1 MNNKK
6 HIIPKIKG
14 LLHGADYNP
23 EQWLDRPDILAKDIE
38 LMKQTN
44 CNVMSVGIFSWSAL
58 EPVEGEFQFEWLDN
72 VLDNLAGNGISV
84 FLATPSGA
92 RPAWLSER
100 YPDVLRVNSARIK
113 QLHGERHNHCYSSP
127 NYREKVSIMNAKLAE
142 RYSQHP
148 AVIGW
153 HVSNEYGGDCHCNY
167 CQEEFRLW
175 LKNKYGSLYN
185 LNKLWWS
192 AFWSHT
198 YTSWEQIESPSPVGE
213 NSVHALKLDWKRFC
227 TDRVSNFCEHEIAPL
242 KSINPDLPTTAN
254 FMEYFYDYNYWELAK
269 SIDVVSWDSYPLWHR
284 DSDEVALACYTGMYH
299 DLMRTLKNQPF
310 LLMESTPSQTNWQPI
325 TKLKKDGV
333 HLLSSLQAVAHGSDS
348 VQYFQWRKSRGSVE
362 KFHGAVIDHVGHAN
376 TRTGREV
383 TAVGEYLKQIN
394 DVAGTNT
401 QAEVAIIFD
410 WENRWAMDDASGPR
424 NEGMHY
430 EQTVCDHYRGF
441 WQQGIS
447 CDIIEQLCDF
457 TPYKIIVAPMLYL
470 IKPGVAERL
479 EAFVEQG
486 GTLVATYWSG
496 IVDQNDLCFLG
507 GFPGGEGSPLRRT
520 LGIWT
525 EEIDSLYDHER
536 VLFEMETHSGF
547 GFSGEFKAKHLMEHI
562 HLETADALA
571 YYREDLFDACPVIT
585 KNQLGKGCAYYIA
598 ARTETEFNE
607 LFYISLANLHGIR
620 KPIENVPYGVSVTTR
635 EDEQSRYLFIMN
647 FLNDPRDLK
656 VPHGN
661 WINASTGDD
670 IQENIKLQPYQVIVI
685 RNYK

>member
-72 VLDNLAGNGISV
+72 VLDNLADNGISV

-100 YPDVLRVNSARIK
+100 YPDVLRVNSARTK

-175 LKNKYGSLYN
+175 LKNKYGSLHN

-198 YTSWEQIESPSPVGE
+198 YTSWEQIESPSPIGE

-242 KSINPDLPTTAN
+242 KSINPNLPTTAN

-394 DVAGTNT
+394 DVAGTST

-447 CDIIEQLCDF
+447 CDIIEQLSDF

-520 LGIWT
+520 LGIWA

-562 HLETADALA
+562 HLETAEALA

-647 FLNDPRDLK
+647 FLNEQRDLK

-661 WINASTGDD
+661 WINANTGDD
-670 IQENIKLQPYQVIVI
+670 IKENIALQPYQVIVI
-685 RNYK
+685 KNNK